1 MLAKYGQAYKIKHRI
16 NNKAISEQTNDI
28 DDVEDEVSDENWSMS
43 ENSDVVLMRDS
54 DIDKDSITDFNFTND
69 VIGFVD
75 DYVIDEWNDYDED
88 YTINTKNNDQVV
100 RNRVYNSSSSSS
112 SSNNYILST
121 NNNNNINSTMDFN
134 VVVGDN
140 NNNNDVVRNLTIM
153 TLVIILIIL
162 MSVLKNISLI
172 KILFY
177 LIAVV

>member
-1 MLAKYGQAYKIKHRI
+1 LLAKYGQAYKIKHRI

-88 YTINTKNNDQVV
+88 YTINTK
-100 RNRVYNSSSSSS
+100 
-112 SSNNYILST
+112 
-121 NNNNNINSTMDFN
+121 TMIKLYEIQFIIVAAVA
-134 VVVGDN
+134 VVV
-140 NNNNDVVRNLTIM
+140 TI
-153 TLVIILIIL
+153 I
-162 MSVLKNISLI
+162 
-172 KILFY
+172 FY
-177 LIAVV
+177 LLITTII

>member
-88 YTINTKNNDQVV
+88 YTINTK
-100 RNRVYNSSSSSS
+100 
-112 SSNNYILST
+112 
-121 NNNNNINSTMDFN
+121 TMIKLYEIQFIIVAAVA
-134 VVVGDN
+134 VVV
-140 NNNNDVVRNLTIM
+140 TI
-153 TLVIILIIL
+153 I
-162 MSVLKNISLI
+162 
-172 KILFY
+172 FY
-177 LIAVV
+177 LLITTII